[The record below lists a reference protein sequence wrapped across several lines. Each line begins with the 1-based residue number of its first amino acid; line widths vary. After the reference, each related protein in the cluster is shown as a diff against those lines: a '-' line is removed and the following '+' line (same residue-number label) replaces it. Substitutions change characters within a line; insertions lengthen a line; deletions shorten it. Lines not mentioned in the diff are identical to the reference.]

1 MEQLG
6 NILKI
11 LFVYDSEGII
21 SDSFLPKPDYRCKD
35 INNNALTHL
44 LVSNGLVATLDQA
57 ESLVNTLV
65 GKWML
70 PDEGYHMLLFKHSR
84 SVFNTLL
91 HFSAFRI
98 HLKDGEPICNH
109 DMILAWNNLAQYLGE
124 DLLVTS
130 YLASRDIVDN
140 RKRVDYAWKV
150 CLESDARDL
159 NYILERPMWDVHSHL
174 KGSSANFELNW
185 ICLMNHIT
193 KRAKEFR
200 LFDQHKLTVETEV
213 SHRSNT
219 SSLYLKIIKA
229 AAIRLFLF
237 LNNENLFSLEDLD
250 EILTSHN
257 DLLLYS
263 QLDKLQSQIDV
274 TRLNAYIPHKYSFV
288 DYAIISPCGKLNDV
302 LSGERSLM
310 YNCFRSIYDN
320 QWSSMRENLFYAYL
334 VIKEELRKEITQIND
349 NLGFHNF
356 SEYEER
362 KATFIPYNTEYDKL
376 LQQLAVGSF
385 IEGKSN
391 TRYIETRVTPQ
402 KSVKKIAAS
411 IRSYDNAIKQDL
423 YSKESYNWNFH
434 YVFHYIKK
442 KDHEYKDSFVD
453 RLLPRH
459 SKLREE
465 VRKETLAIFNFR
477 NGNSKWIERLVGI
490 DAANSEIYCRPEVFA
505 VAFRCL
511 RAHPINNYSA
521 YSGCRHKDLGRTY
534 HVGEDFYSIVD
545 GLRAVDEVIKFF
557 HFGNGDRIGH
567 GLVLGTNV
575 YEYYSKRNFYVNT
588 TVQTLLDDIVWLY
601 VNGKRLN
608 CSSSVAEYLIEL
620 YKEYSIQLLG
630 NKTVYDIYTYYQS
643 WLLRGDDP
651 TAYRQYYAS
660 VGISKKAEYLSVHAL
675 SVWERN
681 SFNYGKDFSIARQNT
696 NAVQLYYRYH
706 FDADVKSNGNK
717 PVVFKIEKDF
727 RKPIV
732 DIIAKVQEEMLSDI
746 EKKHISI
753 ECNPTSN
760 IRIGEFSK
768 YEEHPIFK
776 FNNYGLS
783 TPYKPHNICVS
794 INTDDQGVFATSL
807 EREFALIA
815 LSIEKTKNEEM
826 KNHPRAILDW
836 LDRVRMMADEQR
848 FAID

>member
-21 SDSFLPKPDYRCKD
+21 NGSFLYKQNYRCED
-35 INNNALTHL
+35 INNNVLTHL
-44 LVSNGLVATLDQA
+44 LVSNGLTVTLDQA
-57 ESLVNTLV
+57 ESLTNTLE

-70 PDEGYHMLLFKHSR
+70 PDLGYHMLLFKHSR
-84 SVFNTLL
+84 SVFNALL

-140 RKRVDYAWKV
+140 RVRRNFAWNV
-150 CLESDARDL
+150 CLESDASDL
-159 NYILERPMWDVHSHL
+159 NYILDRPMWDVHSHL

-193 KRAKEFR
+193 NRAKEFR
-200 LFDQHKLTVETEV
+200 MFDQHKLTVETEV

-219 SSLYLKIIKA
+219 SSLYPKIIKA

-237 LNNENLFSLEDLD
+237 LNDVKLFSQRDLQA
-250 EILTSHN
+250 IITSHN

-263 QLDKLQSQIDV
+263 NLDELQSRIDI
-274 TRLNAYIPHKYSFV
+274 TKLNSYTPHKYSYI
-288 DYAIISPCGKLNDV
+288 DYAIIISCGKLNDV
-302 LSGERSLM
+302 LGGERSFM
-310 YNCFRSIYDN
+310 YNCFRNIYGE
-320 QWSSMRENLFYAYL
+320 QWSIFKENLFYAYL
-334 VIKEELRKEITQIND
+334 VIKEELRKEITQVNN

-362 KATFIPYNTEYDKL
+362 KATFIPYGTEYDRL

-385 IEGKSN
+385 IEGKSK
-391 TRYIETRVTPQ
+391 TRYIETRVTPK
-402 KSVKKIAAS
+402 KSVKKISSS
-411 IRSYDNAIKQDL
+411 IRGYDGAIRQKL
-423 YSKESYNWNFH
+423 YSKDSNNWNFH

-442 KDHEYKDSFVD
+442 KDNGRKDSLLD
-453 RLLPRH
+453 MLLPRH
-459 SKLREE
+459 SQLREE

-477 NGNSKWIERLVGI
+477 NSTNKLVDRLVGI
-490 DAANSEIYCRPEVFA
+490 DAANSEIFCRPEVFA

-511 RAHPINNYSA
+511 RAHPINSTYSNREVR
-521 YSGCRHKDLGRTY
+521 YKDLGRTY

-557 HFGNGDRIGH
+557 HFSNGDRIGH
-567 GLVLGTNV
+567 GLVLGTDV
-575 YEYYSKRNFYVNT
+575 CEYYSKRNFYVNT
-588 TVQTLLDDIVWLY
+588 TLQTLVDDIVWLY
-601 VNGKRLN
+601 VNAKRLN
-608 CSSSVAEYLIEL
+608 GSSSVSEYLMEQ

-630 NKTVYDIYTYYQS
+630 GKNDYDVYTYYQS
-643 WLLRGDDP
+643 WLLRGDNP
-651 TAYRQYYAS
+651 LAYQQYS
-660 VGISKKAEYLSVHAL
+660 MSDTPSEEFEFESIHSLSI
-675 SVWERN
+675 WERN
-681 SFNYGKDFSIARQNT
+681 SFNYGKEFTVARQNKK
-696 NAVQLYYRYH
+696 AVQLYYEYH
-706 FDADVKSNGNK
+706 FDAILKNNGDK
-717 PVVFKIEKDF
+717 PVVFKIEKNI
-727 RKPIV
+727 RRPIV
-732 DIIAKVQEEMLSDI
+732 DIIEKVQEEILSNI
-746 EKKHISI
+746 ERKHISI

-776 FNNYGLS
+776 FNNYGLN
-783 TPYKPHNICVS
+783 TPYRNHNICVS

-815 LSIEKTKNEEM
+815 LSIEKTNNEEM

-836 LDRVRMMADEQR
+836 LDRVRMMADEQK